1 MQTSIALA
9 WRYLW
14 GHKTRT
20 FLTTLAIFFGVMVVY
35 GLNAIMPAMLSAFR
49 ANAMAAS
56 GKVDLEISHING
68 DVFDVSALDKLK
80 SVPELS
86 TVSPVLVRSMALP
99 ADMADHDPNT
109 PDTLTSVNLVG
120 VDPALDSAL
129 HAYQPKEGRFLTT
142 DDTRAVVL
150 SQHFSEATGYK
161 LGDQFPLTTPSGL
174 QQYKIV
180 GIISDR
186 ITLGNE
192 EFHLPLAQMQSDFQ
206 VPGKVNLLE
215 ANFIAIPEGE
225 RAAVMDKVQSVLGES
240 FKIGGLGS
248 GEGVLANLQL
258 GTAIMSFLGVLALL
272 MGGFIIFNTFR
283 TILAERKRDI
293 GMLRAIGA
301 EKSTISQMI
310 LWEGL
315 MQGLLGSLAGILV
328 GWILGGVLVKGMQG
342 LFSQYVN
349 IHIAPP
355 GFSPSLAGLSL
366 ALGLGV
372 TLLAGLLPA
381 RSAMRITPMDA
392 LRPSLGKV
400 SITGLLKPGFW
411 IGLGMLVLA
420 VAALLTQSTTWLG
433 AGAVLLV
440 TGLVLATPM
449 LIYPLATAL
458 GWVAS
463 RLFPKSASADLA
475 RNNLVRQPSRTAT
488 TASATMIGFAI
499 LVAAVSVI
507 QSATIGF
514 TNVLRKSLG
523 SDLILMPASIA
534 LWGTDIGASPQ
545 FAESIRAIPSV
556 KSVSSLRF
564 APVTINGS
572 TVSVLGI
579 DPVDF
584 QQVSGLGF
592 TKGDEAAAY
601 AALGDSRSA
610 IINPLL
616 ASSINK
622 KVGESMILP
631 TPTGPQEYRI
641 VGLASDFLNAKIA
654 TIYVSMQS
662 IEQDFNK
669 NEDVLLQIGLT
680 DPTKKAEAETQIK
693 SLMVAYPQFRLLVG
707 ADYINENISLL
718 KAATAGLFLMLVFL
732 AFPSLLAMLNS
743 MAVAVIERTREIGML
758 RAVGATRAQ
767 VRSTITHEGIIL
779 ALIGS
784 ILGIAAGVYLGYV
797 GSMAMRALG
806 YPMEYVFP
814 LGTVAAALVTGL
826 VFGLL
831 SSGLPSRQAARMN
844 VVEALR
850 YE

>member
-1 MQTSIALA
+1 MRTSIALA

-35 GLNAIMPAMLSAFR
+35 GLNAIMPAMMSAFR

-56 GKVDLEISHING
+56 GKVDLEITHING
-68 DVFDVSALDKLK
+68 DVFDVGVLEKLK
-80 SVPELS
+80 SITELS
-86 TVSPVLVRSMALP
+86 TISPVLVRSMALP
-99 ADMADHDPNT
+99 ADLIDHDPNT
-109 PDTLTSVNLVG
+109 PDTITAVNLVG

-129 HAYQPKEGRFLTT
+129 HAYQPKEGRFLQA
-142 DDTRAVVL
+142 DDKRAVVIT
-150 SQHFSEATGYK
+150 QHFAELTSLK

-174 QQYKIV
+174 YPYTII

-186 ITLGNE
+186 VTLGNE
-192 EFHLPLAQMQSDFQ
+192 EFYLTLSQMQADFQ

-215 ANFIAIPEGE
+215 ANFSAIPEGD
-225 RAAVMDKVQSVLGES
+225 RVAVTTKVQTTLGES
-240 FKIGGLGS
+240 FKLGGLDS

-315 MQGLLGSLAGILV
+315 MQGLIGSLAGILV
-328 GWILGGVLVKGMQG
+328 GWILGGAMVRGMQG

-355 GFSPSLAGLSL
+355 GFSASLAALSL

-372 TLLAGLLPA
+372 TLMAGWLPA
-381 RSAMRITPMDA
+381 RGAMGITPMDA
-392 LRPSLGKV
+392 LTLALGKV
-400 SITGLLKPGFW
+400 SFKRLIGPAFW

-420 VAALLTQSTTWLG
+420 AAALLTRSTTWLG
-433 AGAVLLV
+433 TGAFLLV
-440 TGLVLATPM
+440 IGLILATPV
-449 LIYPLATAL
+449 LIYPLAAAL
-458 GWVAS
+458 GWVAL
-463 RLFPKSASADLA
+463 RLFPKSGSADLA

-523 SDLILMPASIA
+523 SDLILMPSSIA
-534 LWGTDIGASPQ
+534 LWGSDIGASPK
-545 FAESIRAIPSV
+545 FAESIRALPSV

-579 DPVDF
+579 DPEDF

-592 TKGDEAAAY
+592 TKGDETTAY
-601 AALGDSRSA
+601 AALTDSRSA

-616 ASSINK
+616 ASSVNK
-622 KVGESMILP
+622 KIGESIILQ
-631 TPTGPQEYRI
+631 TPTGSREYRI

-669 NEDVLLQIGLT
+669 KEDILLQIGLT
-680 DPTKKAEAETQIK
+680 DPSKKAEAETQIK
-693 SLMVAYPQFRLLVG
+693 TLMAAYPQFRLLVG

-718 KAATAGLFLMLVFL
+718 KAATAGIFLMLVFL
-732 AFPSLLAMLNS
+732 AVPSLLAMLNS

-758 RAVGATRAQ
+758 RAIGATRRQ
-767 VRSTITHEGIIL
+767 VRSAITHEGIIL

-784 ILGIAAGVYLGYV
+784 ILGIVAGIYLGYV
-797 GSMAMRALG
+797 GSMAMKALG

-814 LGTVAAALVTGL
+814 LGTIVAALVTGL
-826 VFGLL
+826 LFGIL
-831 SSGLPSRQAARMN
+831 SSELPSRQAARMN

>member
-35 GLNAIMPAMLSAFR
+35 GLNAIMPAMMSAFR

-56 GKVDLEISHING
+56 GKVDLEITHVNG
-68 DVFDVSALDKLK
+68 DQFELKLLDNLK
-80 SVPELS
+80 TIPELS
-86 TVSPVLVRSMALP
+86 ILSPVLVRTMALP
-99 ADMADHDPNT
+99 ADMTDGNPNV
-109 PDTLTSVNLVG
+109 PDTITAVNLVG
-120 VDPALDSAL
+120 VTPELDSAL
-129 HAYQPKEGRFLTT
+129 HAYQPKEGRFLNTG
-142 DDTRAVVL
+142 DTRALVL
-150 SQHFSEATGYK
+150 SQHFSELTGLK
-161 LGDQFPLTTPSGL
+161 LGDQMPLTTPSGL
-174 QQYKIV
+174 QLYQIV
-180 GIISDR
+180 GILSDKIS
-186 ITLGNE
+186 LGNE
-192 EFHLPLAQMQSDFQ
+192 ELHLPLAQMQSDFL
-206 VPGKVNLLE
+206 VTGKVNLLE
-215 ANFIAIPEGE
+215 ANFTAIPEGE
-225 RAAVMDKVQSVLGES
+225 REAVIEKVHAALDES

-258 GTAIMSFLGVLALL
+258 GSAIMNFMGVIALL

-301 EKSTISQMI
+301 TQKTISQMI

-315 MQGLLGSLAGILV
+315 MQGLLGSLAGILM
-328 GWILGGVLVKGMQG
+328 GWILGGFMTKGMQG
-342 LFSQYVN
+342 LFSQYIN
-349 IHIAPP
+349 IYIAPP
-355 GFSPSLAGLSL
+355 SFSINLAIMSL
-366 ALGLGV
+366 ALGLGI
-372 TLLAGLLPA
+372 TLLAGWLPA

-400 SITGLLKPGFW
+400 NFNRLIKPGFW
-411 IGLGMLVLA
+411 VGVAMLVLA
-420 VAALLTQSTTWLG
+420 VAALLTRSTAWLG
-433 AGAVLLV
+433 AGAFLLV
-440 TGLVLATPM
+440 MGLILATPV
-449 LIYPLATAL
+449 LIYPLASAL
-458 GWVAS
+458 GWMAS
-463 RLFPKSASADLA
+463 RLFPKSESADLA

-488 TASATMIGFAI
+488 TASATMIGFAL
-499 LVAAVSVI
+499 LVAAVSVV

-514 TNVLRKSLG
+514 NNVLRKSLG
-523 SDLILMPASIA
+523 SDLILMPTSVA

-545 FAESIRAIPSV
+545 FAESIRSLPTV

-584 QQVSGLGF
+584 QQVSGLEF
-592 TKGDEAAAY
+592 NKGVEAAAY
-601 AALGDSRSA
+601 AALGDSGTA

-616 ASSINK
+616 ASTINK
-622 KVGESMILP
+622 KIGESITLP
-631 TPTGPQEYRI
+631 TPAGPRDYRI
-641 VGLASDFLNAKIA
+641 VGLASDYLNAKIA

-662 IEQDFNK
+662 IEQDFLK
-669 NEDVLLQIGLT
+669 NEDILLQIGLK
-680 DPTKKAEAETQIK
+680 DPTNRAEAEAQIK
-693 SLMVAYPQFRLLVG
+693 ALMVDYPQFRLMVG
-707 ADYINENISLL
+707 ADYINENINLL

-758 RAVGATRAQ
+758 RAVGATRSQ
-767 VRSTITHEGIIL
+767 VRSAITHEGIIL

-784 ILGIAAGVYLGYV
+784 VMGIVAGIYLGYV
-797 GSMAMRALG
+797 GSMAMKALG

-814 LGTVAAALVTGL
+814 WGTIAAALVTGL
-826 VFGLL
+826 LFGVL

>member
-1 MQTSIALA
+1 MQNSIALA

-35 GLNAIMPAMLSAFR
+35 GLNALMPAMMSAFR

-56 GKVDLEISHING
+56 GQVDLEITHVNG
-68 DVFDVSALDKLK
+68 DLFELERLDNLKL
-80 SVPELS
+80 VPELS
-86 TVSPVLVRSMALP
+86 TISPVLMRIMALP
-99 ADMADHDPNT
+99 ADMADHNPNT
-109 PDTLTSVNLVG
+109 PDTITAVNLVG
-120 VDPALDSAL
+120 VDPDLDSAL
-129 HAYQPKEGRFLTT
+129 HAYQPKEGRYLAAG
-142 DDTRAVVL
+142 DERALVL
-150 SQHFSEATGYK
+150 SQHFSDLTGYK
-161 LGDQFPLTTPSGL
+161 LGDEFPLTTPSGL
-174 QQYKIV
+174 QQYQIV
-180 GIISDR
+180 GILSDR
-186 ITLGNE
+186 ISLGNE
-192 EFHLPLAQMQSDFQ
+192 ELHLPLAQMQADFN
-206 VPGKVNLLE
+206 VAGKVNLVE
-215 ANFIAIPEGE
+215 ANFSAIPEGE
-225 RAAVMDKVQSVLGES
+225 REAITNQVKAVLDES

-301 EKSTISQMI
+301 TQKTISQMI

-328 GWILGGVLVKGMQG
+328 GWILGGFMVKGMQG
-342 LFSQYVN
+342 LFSQYIN

-355 GFSPSLAGLSL
+355 VFSTSLAAMSM
-366 ALGLGV
+366 ALGLGI
-372 TLLAGLLPA
+372 TLLAGWLPA

-392 LRPSLGKV
+392 LRPSLGRV
-400 SITGLLKPGFW
+400 TFTRMLKPGFW
-411 IGLGMLVLA
+411 VGVAMLVLA
-420 VAALLTQSTTWLG
+420 IAALLTRSTTWLG
-433 AGAVLLV
+433 AGAFLLV
-440 TGLVLATPM
+440 IGLILATPV
-449 LIYPLATAL
+449 LIYPLAAAL
-458 GWVAS
+458 GWIAS
-463 RLFPKSASADLA
+463 RLFPKSESADLA

-499 LVAAVSVI
+499 LVAAVSVV

-514 TNVLRKSLG
+514 NNVLRKSLG
-523 SDLILMPASIA
+523 SDLILMPTSIA

-545 FAESIRAIPSV
+545 FAESIRALPSV

-564 APVTINGS
+564 APLTINGS

-579 DPVDF
+579 EPEDF
-584 QQVSGLGF
+584 QQVSGLEF
-592 TKGDEAAAY
+592 TRGDEAAAY
-601 AALGDSRSA
+601 VALGESGTA

-622 KVGESMILP
+622 KIGESITLT
-631 TPTGPQEYRI
+631 TPTGQKDYRI
-641 VGLASDFLNAKIA
+641 VGLASDYLNAKIA

-662 IEQDFNK
+662 IEQDFLK
-669 NEDVLLQIGLT
+669 NEDILLQIGLT
-680 DPTKKAEAETQIK
+680 DPTKRAEAEAQITA
-693 SLMVAYPQFRLLVG
+693 LMAAYPQFRLMVG
-707 ADYINENISLL
+707 ADYINENINLL

-743 MAVAVIERTREIGML
+743 MVVAVIERTREIGML
-758 RAVGATRAQ
+758 RAVGATRGQ
-767 VRSTITHEGIIL
+767 VRATITHEGIIL

-784 ILGIAAGVYLGYV
+784 ILGIVAGVYLGYV
-797 GSMAMRALG
+797 GTMAMQGLG

-814 LGTVAAALVTGL
+814 LGTILAALLTGL
-826 VFGLL
+826 LFGVL
-831 SSGLPSRQAARMN
+831 SSGLPARQAARMN